1 MPEHRVLTDS
11 QDSYHVAVAH
21 ELVCMALQ
29 EAMRNQ
35 QEPGDVL
42 LTAIWRLAGQVLL
55 DTPDCP
61 VELASAVYTLMG
73 QDPPDNMPL
82 SPVHQVSDRQARTAE
97 ALQAV
102 GDTALIVRQHQ
113 LAPDAQQQ
121 RMVSQIDPQDV
132 LGSSAAAEDPVL
144 SVAEH
149 GNEQSTQRQCV
160 DIMTTVMRS
169 LAQSDLSQ
177 LPRSQGAVL
186 QAIGSAMTPV
196 VHCLL
201 QQTSLL
207 TQERNQLR
215 QGVRQLSHTL
225 KDVQQEVHAI
235 RKQQTSDA
243 SFAPLMAV
251 ALAQVSHLVHGLG
264 QFLAAGSKPATASAS
279 PFSSPLK
286 LLASPQLK
294 QVQRRKAAQRVAQQ
308 QLQDTETRLDDL
320 QPGQPRPDL
329 SAGAVLAGSIRA
341 GRAEVYPGR
350 NAEIVWTDW
359 MGRCTYCAA
368 IFTCFAWHISCC
380 QATEPLQSI
389 THRTDL

>member
-1 MPEHRVLTDS
+1 
-11 QDSYHVAVAH
+11 
-21 ELVCMALQ
+21 MALQ

-61 VELASAVYTLMG
+61 IELASAVYTLMG
-73 QDPPDNMPL
+73 QDPPDDMLL
-82 SPVHQVSDRQARTAE
+82 SPVHQVSARQACTAE

-102 GDTALIVRQHQ
+102 GDTALTVRQQ
-113 LAPDAQQQ
+113 QSAPNAQQQ
-121 RMVSQIDPQDV
+121 RTVNQ
-132 LGSSAAAEDPVL
+132 SSAQGGPGRSATAQDHTL
-144 SVAEH
+144 LVASEH
-149 GNEQSTQRQCV
+149 GNEQSTQQQCT
-160 DIMTTVMRS
+160 DIMTTVMHS
-169 LAQSDLSQ
+169 LAQTDLSQ
-177 LPRSQGAVL
+177 LPPSNGAVL

-215 QGVRQLSHTL
+215 QEVHQLSHML

-264 QFLAAGSKPATASAS
+264 QFLAAGSKPTTASAS
-279 PFSSPLK
+279 PFKSPLK

-320 QPGQPRPDL
+320 QPGHSRPDV
-329 SAGAVLAGSIRA
+329 SAAAVLAGPIRA

-350 NAEIVWTDW
+350 NAEIVWTEW
-359 MGRCTYCAA
+359 MGRCTCCAS
-368 IFTCFAWHISCC
+368 ICTCF
-380 QATEPLQSI
+380 T
-389 THRTDL
+389 

>member
-1 MPEHRVLTDS
+1 MTDS
-11 QDSYHVAVAH
+11 QVGDHIAVAYG
-21 ELVCMALQ
+21 LLCMGLQ
-29 EAMRNQ
+29 EALRNQ

-73 QDPPDNMPL
+73 QDPPDSML
-82 SPVHQVSDRQARTAE
+82 QSPVHQVSDRQARTAE

-102 GDTALIVRQHQ
+102 GDTALTVRQQQ
-113 LAPDAQQQ
+113 LAPNAQQQ
-121 RMVSQIDPQDV
+121 RTVNQSNPQEG
-132 LGSSAAAEDPVL
+132 LGSSAAAEDHVL

-149 GNEQSTQRQCV
+149 GNELSTQQQCL
-160 DIMTTVMRS
+160 DIMMTVMHS

-177 LPRSQGAVL
+177 LPLSQGAVL

-201 QQTSLL
+201 QQTSSL

-215 QGVRQLSHTL
+215 QEVHQLSHTL

-243 SFAPLMAV
+243 SFAPLMAI

-264 QFLAAGSKPATASAS
+264 QFLAAGSKPATASTS

-294 QVQRRKAAQRVAQQ
+294 QVQRRKAVQRVAQQ
-308 QLQDTETRLDDL
+308 QLQDTGTRLDDL

-329 SAGAVLAGSIRA
+329 SASAVLAGSIRS

-350 NAEIVWTDW
+350 NAEIVWTEW
-359 MGRCTYCAA
+359 MGRCTYRVAMHD
-368 IFTCFAWHISCC
+368 T
-380 QATEPLQSI
+380 P
-389 THRTDL
+389 HRLLHQLLLPC